1 LQANPSLSAL
11 ITKTLGSDDYLTNSM
26 LLKGLEKYADD
37 VKFQR
42 AFYDCKLA
50 NKERLAHYIEETQGR
65 KINRDALFDIQ
76 VKRIHAY
83 KRQVS
88 LARSDRSWPDPICRP
103 WTSSDASTATCSSSS
118 SRPRTARRSFLECP
132 VRLACRQA
140 SCVWLRLPVFGGKA
154 APGYYRA
161 KLDIKLINAVGN
173 VIDADKDIDKSLF
186 QVCFLPDYSVSLA
199 EIITPASDISEH
211 ISTAGTEA
219 SGTSNMKVRDLALYV
234 SDLTGG

>member
-1 LQANPSLSAL
+1 MAWLSCIPASSRLCSKISSNSTAKTALVRPLSHSRPSLSVFVANVTNGVTFRRWLLQANPSLSAL

-88 LARSDRSWPDPICRP
+88 LARSDRS
-103 WTSSDASTATCSSSS
+103 
-118 SRPRTARRSFLECP
+118 
-132 VRLACRQA
+132 
-140 SCVWLRLPVFGGKA
+140 
-154 APGYYRA
+154 
-161 KLDIKLINAVGN
+161 
-173 VIDADKDIDKSLF
+173 
-186 QVCFLPDYSVSLA
+186 
-199 EIITPASDISEH
+199 
-211 ISTAGTEA
+211 
-219 SGTSNMKVRDLALYV
+219 
-234 SDLTGG
+234 